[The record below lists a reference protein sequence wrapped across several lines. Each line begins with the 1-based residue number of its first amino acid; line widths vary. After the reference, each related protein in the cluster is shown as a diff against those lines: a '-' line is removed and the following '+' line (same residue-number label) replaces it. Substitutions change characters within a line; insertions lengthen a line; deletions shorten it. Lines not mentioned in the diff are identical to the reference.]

1 MRVDKPGFDLKYR
14 QGYESR
20 DDALTVTLKGKSP
33 ELETLLMN
41 PSNVSDVGITA
52 SLRALPG
59 NPMGT
64 LNVRIK
70 LNPDTLSLLKSPS
83 GWGGQV
89 DELFIEFNAAGRE
102 VGRVSGN
109 GHFDVSSG
117 KREAFDKD
125 GAILT
130 QSLQL
135 PAEAVKL
142 SIIVRD
148 TSSGRVGSLT
158 VPVSAAEK

>member
-1 MRVDKPGFDLKYR
+1 VDKPGLDLNYR
-14 QGYESR
+14 QGYDSR
-20 DDALTVTLKGKSP
+20 DDALTNTLKGKGA

-41 PSNVSDVGITA
+41 PSNVADVGITA
-52 SLRALPG
+52 NLSAVPG
-59 NPMGT
+59 NPRGT
-64 LNVRIK
+64 LNVRVK
-70 LNPDTLSLLKSPS
+70 LSPDTLSLLKSPR
-83 GWGGQV
+83 GWTGQV

-102 VGRVSGN
+102 VGRVNGT
-109 GHFDVSSG
+109 GHFDVTSET
-117 KREAFDKD
+117 REAFDRD

-148 TSSGRVGSLT
+148 TSSGRAGSLT
-158 VPVSAAEK
+158 VPVDSPARR